1 MSMTFIGPSG
11 SCEFPWIQYALLR
24 DTLLHHFGATEPA
37 MAFSELERAGAAL
50 GSRSTT
56 TSALRLRQ
64 EVERAQPLCRL
75 ASDKLAISD
84 RTKDVLFLHYVPAS
98 PTRDETHLIGTELH
112 LPWVGGEPR
121 YLGDVFG
128 NLVEALLDITRD
140 AQDTDIVEVIDS

>member
-24 DTLLHHFGATEPA
+24 DTLLHHFGATEPR

-50 GSRSTT
+50 GSRSAT
-56 TSALRLRQ
+56 TSALRLRR
-64 EVERAQPLCRL
+64 EVERAQPLCL
-75 ASDKLAISD
+75 MASDKLAISD
-84 RTKDVLFLHYVPAS
+84 RTKDVLFLHCMPAS
-98 PTRDETHLIGTELH
+98 PPRDGTHLVGTELH
-112 LPWVGGEPR
+112 LPWVGDEAR
-121 YLGDVFG
+121 SLGDVFG